1 MNYYGLTPCTAPRRF
16 ELTDMNASSTQTQAI
31 SRNGSV
37 PIMLETVVRTTGMR
51 FAAIARVT
59 DTSWTG
65 CAVRDEIDFGTQS
78 VGK

>member
-1 MNYYGLTPCTAPRRF
+1 MNYYCLTPCTAPRRF

-37 PIMLETVVRTTGMR
+37 SIMLETVVRTTGMR

-59 DTSWTG
+59 TPLGPDAQCVTRLIS
-65 CAVRDEIDFGTQS
+65 
-78 VGK
+78 